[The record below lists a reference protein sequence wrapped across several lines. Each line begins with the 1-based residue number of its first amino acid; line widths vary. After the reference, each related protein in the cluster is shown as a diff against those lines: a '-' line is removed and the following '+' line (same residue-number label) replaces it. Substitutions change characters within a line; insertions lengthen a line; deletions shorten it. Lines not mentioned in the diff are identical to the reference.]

1 MKALLE
7 ATREKLSHY
16 AEGGEFSGVAPVA
29 PTRAPTQTNRGGGR
43 SFKQSVSTLRH
54 PALLEE
60 LLGMVT
66 KGLKDLDGQHGGE
79 GHHEADRLAVYR
91 AAFQRY
97 LDESSIYKGFLT
109 GFAHEHDVAIDAL
122 RKQVASLS
130 SVRLELPLQ
139 MAETSDKARAQAA
152 EHQERTAALLK
163 RISQLEGSLATTERK
178 LKSTE
183 TEYREYRENS
193 AKMRSQWEEMRV
205 SCMRLTTSLSRHEE
219 DKKRSKVSDAARQAD
234 FVAAKINERK
244 SQEQAER
251 LTVMLQEL
259 EAIQATLIT
268 KEAVEE
274 QQGLIK
280 HLQQELKAKEALHT
294 DLINRYSIL
303 KAAIEASYDQHH
315 AHHTHHTHHAHRG
328 SGGGK
333 HAVVVDGVTLDGR
346 AIRATMERLLNQVA
360 TLQASLGL
368 LESQIASEGT
378 VEMLDDADAATE
390 VVFSSPWSHFEG
402 LGMHA
407 SVPPYLRA
415 VGRVQNFFMSRRDM
429 ARLMRE
435 IMGTLQAQER
445 AQEEAAAAALLAN
458 PGSKRQEPPPRGPVS
473 SFFEK
478 YLAEKYHSSS
488 KGTEVAYN
496 MMDCLKKYNQ
506 ESDCRLFAMLLEDLL
521 PPDVWFDLHH
531 TLLTVTE
538 HMKREEARLYGNA
551 AAKRLSIEAFL
562 RALKKVLPNKTD
574 MQIARISRALTLET
588 ASNRL
593 VDLERCLGDGDCTWS
608 SVSEE
613 LRQQYITE
621 IIDFFDAV
629 TAEVDRAR
637 ESDQALHA
645 PLADLREAL
654 LRADP
659 KKPRAEV
666 NLYLARGCGVSLEN
680 MLIMEAKRQDVP
692 LGEFLRR
699 LRGGLLKRS

>member
-1 MKALLE
+1 M
-7 ATREKLSHY
+7 
-16 AEGGEFSGVAPVA
+16 
-29 PTRAPTQTNRGGGR
+29 
-43 SFKQSVSTLRH
+43 
-54 PALLEE
+54 
-60 LLGMVT
+60 
-66 KGLKDLDGQHGGE
+66 
-79 GHHEADRLAVYR
+79 
-91 AAFQRY
+91 
-97 LDESSIYKGFLT
+97 
-109 GFAHEHDVAIDAL
+109 
-122 RKQVASLS
+122 
-130 SVRLELPLQ
+130 
-139 MAETSDKARAQAA
+139 
-152 EHQERTAALLK
+152 
-163 RISQLEGSLATTERK
+163 
-178 LKSTE
+178 
-183 TEYREYRENS
+183 
-193 AKMRSQWEEMRV
+193 
-205 SCMRLTTSLSRHEE
+205 
-219 DKKRSKVSDAARQAD
+219 
-234 FVAAKINERK
+234 
-244 SQEQAER
+244 
-251 LTVMLQEL
+251 
-259 EAIQATLIT
+259 
-268 KEAVEE
+268 
-274 QQGLIK
+274 
-280 HLQQELKAKEALHT
+280 
-294 DLINRYSIL
+294 
-303 KAAIEASYDQHH
+303 
-315 AHHTHHTHHAHRG
+315 
-328 SGGGK
+328 
-333 HAVVVDGVTLDGR
+333 VDGVTLDGR
-346 AIRATMERLLNQVA
+346 TIRFAMERLLNQVA
-360 TLQASLGL
+360 TLQASLGF

-378 VEMLDDADAATE
+378 AEMLDDADAANE

-435 IMGTLQAQER
+435 IMGALQAQER
-445 AQEEAAAAALLAN
+445 AQDEATAAALLAN
-458 PGSKRQEPPPRGPVS
+458 PGSKRTEPSPRGPFS

-478 YLAEKYHSSS
+478 YLADKYHSSS

-531 TLLTVTE
+531 TLAAVTE
-538 HMKREEARLYGNA
+538 HTKREEARLYGNA
-551 AAKRLSIEAFL
+551 ATKRLSIEAFL

-593 VDLERCLGDGDCTWS
+593 VDIDRCLGDGDCTWS

-637 ESDQALHA
+637 ESQHALHA
-645 PLADLREAL
+645 PLGDLREAL

-680 MLIMEAKRQDVP
+680 MLIMEAKRESVA